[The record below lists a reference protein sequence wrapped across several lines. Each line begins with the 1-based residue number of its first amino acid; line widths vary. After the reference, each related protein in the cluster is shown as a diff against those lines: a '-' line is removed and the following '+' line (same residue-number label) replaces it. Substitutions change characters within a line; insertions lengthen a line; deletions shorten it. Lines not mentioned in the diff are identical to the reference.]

1 MNKGILVIAA
11 LSLTAPSA
19 YASSICE
26 SVSSLARSTMNAR
39 QAGVPMAEIYENGED
54 EAPEVENIR
63 KSLIRIAY
71 DRPRFSTERYK
82 VEAAEDFA
90 SEVFRRCVVARGE

>member
-1 MNKGILVIAA
+1 MYKIAVAILCA
-11 LSLTAPSA
+11 LTFSQTVQ
-19 YASSICE
+19 ASTMCE
-26 SVSSLARSTMNAR
+26 AVSSLARSTMNAR
-39 QAGVPMAEIYENGED
+39 QAGVPMADIYENGQD
-54 EAPEVENIR
+54 ESAAVEGVR

-90 SEVFRRCVVARGE
+90 SEVFRRCVLARGE